1 MSKQIYLDNAA
12 TTQMSDAVKQ
22 AMEPYLQENYG
33 NASTAYS
40 IGEDARR
47 ELEKSREVI
56 AATLHAKTSEI
67 YFTSGGSESD
77 NWAVKNI
84 AAACKKKGRHIITT
98 NIEHHAI
105 LNSCEYL
112 EKLGYDV
119 TYLEVDGDGLIS
131 PEQVMDAIRPDT
143 TLISVMFA
151 NNEVGTIE
159 PIYQIGKIAREK
171 QILFHTDAVQAY
183 AQIPLSVN
191 YYPVDLLSASAHK
204 FHGPKGVG
212 FLYIRDGIDIP
223 SFIHGGS
230 QERGKRAGTENVA
243 GIVGM
248 AKAAEIAYGN
258 MRKRVQKEIMLR
270 NYLIERVMHE
280 IPDAKLNG
288 HRSVRL
294 PGNVNF
300 SFKGL
305 EGASLLILLDEDGIC
320 ASGGSACN
328 TGEERISYD
337 AFSCL
342 PATEGRDGRLDP
354 QSGGGAAS
362 GRRGAGAY
370 AVHLLPVEHSLYD
383 APQGG
388 RVGAGALLPVH
399 VLSDPAS
406 GERLHGVCG
415 EGAEPGTR
423 GLRSGDGGLCL
434 RLRVQAGRHGI
445 GSFTTD

>member
-40 IGEDARR
+40 IGEDAGR

-270 NYLIERVMHE
+270 NYLIERVLHE
-280 IPDAKLNG
+280 IPDTKLNG
-288 HRSVRL
+288 HRSIRL

-328 TGEERISYD
+328 TGEERISYVIK
-337 AFSCL
+337 AL
-342 PATEGRDGRLDP
+342 GVPEE
-354 QSGGGAAS
+354 
-362 GRRGAGAY
+362 Y
-370 AVHLLPVEHSLYD
+370 A
-383 APQGG
+383 
-388 RVGAGALLPVH
+388 
-399 VLSDPAS
+399 
-406 GERLHGVCG
+406 
-415 EGAEPGTR
+415 PGTIRLTLCGDTTRADVDAALVSLKRNIAILR
-423 GLRSGDGGLCL
+423 G
-434 RLRVQAGRHGI
+434 
-445 GSFTTD
+445 